1 MDCHSRHV
9 GEVGILRVEEEVLEV
24 ASPPTRTECL
34 EMDHDEDKVNLTE
47 AEEEQV

>member
-1 MDCHSRHV
+1 M
-9 GEVGILRVEEEVLEV
+9 EEEVLEV
-24 ASPPTRTECL
+24 ASPPTRTESP